1 MGTVLG
7 RPGSGM
13 ADVACV
19 GECMV
24 MFVPHYPDNRASRLP
39 TYRPTIAGAESN
51 VAAFLAAVDVNA
63 SWISRLGQDAFG
75 DFVLDEL
82 ARLGVRVEGVVRD
95 SARNTGVAFKE
106 FDADGTRV
114 HYYRE
119 GAAASAMGPETADL
133 ISDLDPKI
141 IHLSG
146 VTPAL
151 SDSCAWLVHDLVHRR
166 RSGATVSFD
175 VNWRPRLW
183 RHRDPSILLSMARAS
198 DIVFVG
204 ADEAADLWSTTGVDD
219 VRQLLPEPAVLVVK
233 QGADG
238 ATVYSDGGFVQ
249 VSALDVDVV
258 EVVGAGDA
266 FAAGFLAGTLA
277 GVDLRTRA
285 RFGTILA
292 AAALRVPSDIG
303 PIPSRSERESL
314 LRLSEEEWRRA
325 GLSPVP

>member
-1 MGTVLG
+1 
-7 RPGSGM
+7 
-13 ADVACV
+13 
-19 GECMV
+19 
-24 MFVPHYPDNRASRLP
+24 
-39 TYRPTIAGAESN
+39 
-51 VAAFLAAVDVNA
+51 
-63 SWISRLGQDAFG
+63 
-75 DFVLDEL
+75 
-82 ARLGVRVEGVVRD
+82 
-95 SARNTGVAFKE
+95 
-106 FDADGTRV
+106 
-114 HYYRE
+114 
-119 GAAASAMGPETADL
+119 
-133 ISDLDPKI
+133 
-141 IHLSG
+141 
-146 VTPAL
+146 
-151 SDSCAWLVHDLVHRR
+151 VHDLVHRR